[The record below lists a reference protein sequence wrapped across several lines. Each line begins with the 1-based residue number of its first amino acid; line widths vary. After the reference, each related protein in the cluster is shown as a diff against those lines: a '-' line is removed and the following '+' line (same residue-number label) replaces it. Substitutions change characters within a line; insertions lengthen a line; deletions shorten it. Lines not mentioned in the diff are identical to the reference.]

1 MSEEEDIEARGRLA
15 KVAQQV
21 AAVCDGD
28 AFSIECPYCGRISIQ
43 DGNFCCYTLKRAIKA
58 VLDARQKFSKAV
70 TRHMVN

>member
-1 MSEEEDIEARGRLA
+1 MSEEEAAQGKLA

-28 AFSIECPYCGRISIQ
+28 NFTIECPYCGKINIQ
-43 DGNFCCYTLKRAIKA
+43 DGNFCCVTLKRAVKA
-58 VLDARQKFSKAV
+58 VLDAREKFSKAV